1 MSDLKINS
9 NNGFLQ
15 MEDLP
20 QNCIF
25 NKVVTGCGGT
35 TVALFNKYNQIIAVP
50 TTELI
55 TNKTGLTEAGV
66 AIITAPDGIKT
77 QSVFGLFG
85 EFKTNVRHEFRNYL
99 SRPGTKKIL
108 CTYNKVKYL
117 QDFIEPQHYQIL
129 IDEYHQL
136 LKAVSYRSPAIIG
149 VLENFRKYRSFC
161 FLSATP
167 ISPDFTPSVL
177 DGIEQIDAV
186 WENTDTLVVKL
197 EQTNNP
203 YVKAANIINSYKRD
217 GFITIDGKKS
227 YEAFFFINSVTD
239 IAAILKHCNLSND
252 EVKIVC
258 ANDEPNRAKL
268 SGYTI
273 SNSRAA
279 NKKFTFITSK
289 SFEGADYFS
298 DTGLCF
304 VVSNSRNKNTLL
316 DISTDIYQI
325 AGRIRTETNPFRNTL
340 VHIFNTTGKRKLNLD
355 ITYDEYKISIQNEIE
370 LATKIINAVNEANN
384 GKGIAEKM
392 IKSEYIMNDGNG
404 KYLLNDMVVKLDL
417 MNFKIEQQIYQT
429 GVQLKKNYNTNGI
442 LTTEIDYEKL
452 ENTIDKASKKL
463 SFMEAYLKYS
473 ELRKGFDF
481 GNQAVEIAK
490 IQPLVVDA
498 YNKLGDDMVRKLRY
512 IKKDIEKTLIN
523 SDDSKSQFEKVG
535 AILKKSIICPT
546 VETCPRLI
554 HLIGEAY
561 RAVGIKKEAKAADIT
576 KWFEC
581 KKTSER
587 IEGVTTAVY
596 KIYTPKLMIKYD

>member
-1 MSDLKINS
+1 MSELKINS

-35 TVALFNKYNQIIAVP
+35 TVALFNKHNQIIAVP

-66 AIITAPDGIKT
+66 ANITSPDGIKT
-77 QSVFGLFG
+77 QSVFGLFDK
-85 EFKTNVRHEFRNYL
+85 FKLAQKALKEYVA
-99 SRPGTKKIL
+99 SPGTKKIL
-108 CTYNKVKYL
+108 CTYDKVVQL
-117 QDFIEPQHYQIL
+117 VRFIEPQHYQIL

-136 LKAVSYRSPAIIG
+136 LKAYSYRSKAVKG
-149 VLENFRKYRSFC
+149 VLENFRKFKSFC

-177 DGIEQIDAV
+177 DGVEQIDAV
-186 WENTDTLVVKL
+186 WENTDTLIVKL

-203 YVKAANIINSYKRD
+203 YVKAANIINEYKTN
-217 GFITIDGKKS
+217 GYLEINGKRS

-258 ANDEPNRAKL
+258 ANDKPNRAKL

-325 AGRIRTETNPFRNTL
+325 AGRIGTETNPFRNTL

-355 ITYDEYKISIQNEIE
+355 ITYDEYKQVIQNEIKG
-370 LATKIINAVNEANN
+370 ANIIINAANADEDAKN
-384 GKGIAEKM
+384 MVESI
-392 IKSEYIMNDGNG
+392 IKNEYILKDETGN
-404 KYLLNDMVVKLDL
+404 YTLNDTLIKLKL
-417 MNFKIEQQIYQT
+417 FNYRIEQQIYKT
-429 GVQLKKNYNTNGI
+429 GVQLRKNYNTNGI

-452 ENTIDKASKKL
+452 ENTIGKASKKMP
-463 SFMEAYLKYS
+463 FKDAYLKYS

-481 GNQAVEIAK
+481 GNQATEIAK

-535 AILKKSIICPT
+535 AILKKSIFCPT
-546 VETCPRLI
+546 VETCSRLK

-561 RAVGIKKEAKAADIT
+561 RAVGIKEEAKASDI
-576 KWFEC
+576 KNWFKY
-581 KKTSER
+581 KKTSAR
-587 IEGVTTAVY
+587 IEGITTAVY
-596 KIYTPKLMIKYD
+596 KIYTPELKYD

>member
-66 AIITAPDGIKT
+66 AIIKAPDGIKT

-85 EFKTNVRHEFRNYL
+85 EFKLAQKTLKEYVA
-99 SRPGTKKIL
+99 SPGTKKIL
-108 CTYNKVKYL
+108 CTYDKVEQL
-117 QDFIEPQHYQIL
+117 VRFIEPQQYQIL

-136 LKAVSYRSPAIIG
+136 LKACSYRSDAIKG
-149 VLENFRKYRSFC
+149 VLENFMKFKSFC

-217 GFITIDGKKS
+217 GFITIEGKKS
-227 YEAFFFINSVTD
+227 YEAFFFINSVRD

-258 ANDEPNRAKL
+258 ADNEPNRAKL

-273 SNSRAA
+273 SNSRAV

-325 AGRIRTETNPFRNTL
+325 AGRIRTETNPFRNIL
-340 VHIFNTTGKRKLNLD
+340 VHIFNTSGKRKLNLD
-355 ITYDEYKISIQNEIE
+355 ITYDEYKLVIQNKIKG
-370 LATKIINAVNEANN
+370 ANIIINAANADEDAKN
-384 GKGIAEKM
+384 MVEQM
-392 IKSEYIMNDGNG
+392 IRNEYIMKDEKDN
-404 KYLLNDMVVKLDL
+404 YSLNDMLIKLEL
-417 MNFKIEQQIYQT
+417 FNYKIEQQIYKT
-429 GVQLKKNYNTNGI
+429 GVQLQKNYNTNGI
-442 LTTEIDYEKL
+442 LTTKKDYEKL

-463 SFMEAYLKYS
+463 SFKDAYLKYS
-473 ELRKGFDF
+473 EFRQGFDL
-481 GNQAVEIAK
+481 GNQAAEIAK

-498 YNKLGDDMVRKLRY
+498 YSKLGDDMVRKLRY
-512 IKKDIEKTLIN
+512 IKKDIEKALIN
-523 SDDSKSQFEKVG
+523 SDDGKSQFEKVS
-535 AILKKSIICPT
+535 AILTKSISYPT
-546 VETCPRLI
+546 VETCRTLIRL
-554 HLIGEAY
+554 LGEAY
-561 RAVGIKKEAKAADIT
+561 HAVGIKKEAKAADIT

-581 KKTSER
+581 KKTSVR
-587 IEGVTTAVY
+587 IEGVPTTVY
-596 KIYTPKLMIKYD
+596 KIYTPKLMI

>member
-1 MSDLKINS
+1 MSELKINS

-35 TVALFNKYNQIIAVP
+35 TIVLFNERDYIISVP

-66 AIITAPDGIKT
+66 TIIKSPDGIKT

-85 EFKTNVRHEFRNYL
+85 EFTYGVQKELKQYVA
-99 SRPGTKKIL
+99 SPGTKKIL
-108 CTYNKVKYL
+108 CTYDKVRQL
-117 QDFIEPQHYQIL
+117 IRFIEPQQYQIL

-136 LKAVSYRSPAIIG
+136 LKACSYRSPAIIG
-149 VLENFRKYRSFC
+149 VLENFRKFKSFC

-167 ISPDFTPSVL
+167 ISPDFAPCVL

-186 WENTDTLVVKL
+186 WENTDTLIVKL

-203 YVKAANIINSYKRD
+203 YVKAANIINEYKTN
-217 GFITIDGKKS
+217 GYLEINGKRS

-258 ANDEPNRAKL
+258 ASEDKNKAKL

-273 SNSRAA
+273 SNSRDA

-355 ITYDEYKISIQNEIE
+355 ISYDDFKLSIQNQVE
-370 LATKIINAVNEANN
+370 LATKLIKTVNEASN
-384 GKGIAEKM
+384 GKGIADKM
-392 IKSEYIMNDGNG
+392 FKSEYIMKDDNGN
-404 KYLLNDMVVKLDL
+404 YILNDMLPKLEL
-417 MNFKIEQQIYQT
+417 MNYKIEKQIYQT

-452 ENTIDKASKKL
+452 ENTIDKASKKMP
-463 SFMEAYLKYS
+463 FKEAYLKYS
-473 ELRKGFDF
+473 ELRKSLDF
-481 GNQAVEIAK
+481 GNSAAEIAA
-490 IQPLVVDA
+490 IHPLVVDA
-498 YNKLGDDMVRKLRY
+498 YNKLGDDKVRKLRY
-512 IKKDIEKTLIN
+512 IKEAIKRELIN
-523 SDDSKSQFEKVG
+523 IDKSKSQDEKIAAMVKQ
-535 AILKKSIICPT
+535 AIEYPCRMTCQELIKIIDK
-546 VETCPRLI
+546 
-554 HLIGEAY
+554 AY
-561 RAVGIKKEAKAADIT
+561 KTVGIETKAKAADIT
-576 KWFEC
+576 NWFDC
-581 KKTSER
+581 KKTSVR
-587 IEGVTTAVY
+587 IKGVPTAVY
-596 KIYTPKLMIKYD
+596 DIFTPLLT

>member
-1 MSDLKINS
+1 MSELKINS

-66 AIITAPDGIKT
+66 ANITSPDCTKT

-85 EFKTNVRHEFRNYL
+85 EFKTNVKHEFRDYL

-108 CTYNKVKYL
+108 CTYDKVKYL

-136 LKAVSYRSPAIIG
+136 LKAYSYRSKAVNGI
-149 VLENFRKYRSFC
+149 LENFQKFKSFC

-177 DGIEQIDAV
+177 DGVEQIDAV
-186 WENTDTLVVKL
+186 WENTDTLIVKL

-298 DTGLCF
+298 ETGLCF

-325 AGRIRTETNPFRNTL
+325 AGRIRTESNPFRNTL

-463 SFMEAYLKYS
+463 SFKDAYLKYS

-481 GNQAVEIAK
+481 GNQAAEIAK

-512 IKKDIEKTLIN
+512 IKKDIEKALIN

-535 AILKKSIICPT
+535 AILKKSIFCPT

-561 RAVGIKKEAKAADIT
+561 RAVGIKKEAKAADIEN
-576 KWFEC
+576 WFKC
-581 KKTSER
+581 KKTSAR
-587 IEGVTTAVY
+587 IEGITTAVY
-596 KIYTPKLMIKYD
+596 KIYTPELKYD

>member
-1 MSDLKINS
+1 MSELTINS

-15 MEDLP
+15 LEDLP

-35 TVALFNKYNQIIAVP
+35 TIALFNKYNQIIAVP

-66 AIITAPDGIKT
+66 ANITSPDGIKT

-85 EFKTNVRHEFRNYL
+85 EFKTNVRHEFRDYL

-117 QDFIEPQHYQIL
+117 QDFIEPQYYQIL

-149 VLENFRKYRSFC
+149 VLENFRKFKSFC

-186 WENTDTLVVKL
+186 WENTDTLIVKL

-273 SNSRAA
+273 SNSRDA

-355 ITYDEYKISIQNEIE
+355 ITYDEYKQVIQNEIKG
-370 LATKIINAVNEANN
+370 ANIIINAANADEDAKN
-384 GKGIAEKM
+384 MVESI
-392 IKSEYIMNDGNG
+392 IKNEYILKDETGN
-404 KYLLNDMVVKLDL
+404 YTLNDTLIKLKL
-417 MNFKIEQQIYQT
+417 FNYRIEQQIYKT
-429 GVQLKKNYNTNGI
+429 GVQLRKNYNTNGI

-452 ENTIDKASKKL
+452 ENTIGKASKKMP
-463 SFMEAYLKYS
+463 FKDAYLKYS

-481 GNQAVEIAK
+481 GNQATEIAK

-512 IKKDIEKTLIN
+512 IKKVIEKTLIN

-535 AILKKSIICPT
+535 AILKKSIFCPT
-546 VETCPRLI
+546 VETCPRLK
-554 HLIGEAY
+554 HLIDEAY

>member
-9 NNGFLQ
+9 NNGFLK

-66 AIITAPDGIKT
+66 AIIKAPDGIKT

-85 EFKTNVRHEFRNYL
+85 EFKLAQKTLKEYVA
-99 SRPGTKKIL
+99 SPGTKKIL
-108 CTYNKVKYL
+108 CTYDKVEQL
-117 QDFIEPQHYQIL
+117 VRFIEPQQYQIL

-136 LKAVSYRSPAIIG
+136 LKACSYRSDAIKG
-149 VLENFRKYRSFC
+149 VLENFMKFKSFC

-217 GFITIDGKKS
+217 GFITIEGKKS
-227 YEAFFFINSVTD
+227 YEAFFFINSVRD

-258 ANDEPNRAKL
+258 ADNEPNRAKL

-325 AGRIRTETNPFRNTL
+325 AGRIRTETNPFKNIL
-340 VHIFNTTGKRKLNLD
+340 VHIFNTSGKRKLNLD
-355 ITYDEYKISIQNEIE
+355 ITYDEYKLVIQNKIKG
-370 LATKIINAVNEANN
+370 ANIIINAANADEDAKN
-384 GKGIAEKM
+384 MVEQM
-392 IKSEYIMNDGNG
+392 IRNEYIMKDEKDN
-404 KYLLNDMVVKLDL
+404 YSLNDMLIKLEL
-417 MNFKIEQQIYQT
+417 FNYKIEQQIYKT
-429 GVQLKKNYNTNGI
+429 GVQLQKNYNTNGI
-442 LTTEIDYEKL
+442 LTTKKDYEKL

-463 SFMEAYLKYS
+463 SFKDAYLKYS
-473 ELRKGFDF
+473 EFRKGFDL
-481 GNQAVEIAK
+481 GNQAAEIAK

-498 YNKLGDDMVRKLRY
+498 YSKLGDDMVRKLRY
-512 IKKDIEKTLIN
+512 IKKDIEKALIN
-523 SDDSKSQFEKVG
+523 SDDGKSQFEKVS
-535 AILKKSIICPT
+535 AILTKSISYPT
-546 VETCPRLI
+546 VETCRTLIRL
-554 HLIGEAY
+554 LGEAY
-561 RAVGIKKEAKAADIT
+561 HAVGIKKEAKAADIT

-581 KKTSER
+581 KKTSVR
-587 IEGVTTAVY
+587 IEGVPTTVY
-596 KIYTPKLMIKYD
+596 KIYTPKLMI

>member
-1 MSDLKINS
+1 MSTLKIES

-35 TVALFNKYNQIIAVP
+35 TIALFNNKNQIIAVP

-85 EFKTNVRHEFRNYL
+85 EFTYGVQKKLKEYVA
-99 SRPGTKKIL
+99 SPGTKKIL
-108 CTYNKVKYL
+108 CTYDKVVQL
-117 QDFIEPQHYQIL
+117 VRFIEPQQYQFL
-129 IDEYHQL
+129 TDEYHQL
-136 LKAVSYRSPAIIG
+136 LKAYSYRHKAING
-149 VLENFRKYRSFC
+149 VLENFRKFKSFC

-177 DGIEQIDAV
+177 DGVEQIDAV
-186 WENTDTLVVKL
+186 WENTDTLIVKL

-203 YVKAANIINSYKRD
+203 YVKAANIINSYKTE
-217 GFITIDGKKS
+217 GYITINGIKS

-239 IAAILKHCNLSND
+239 IAAILKHCNLTND

-258 ANDEPNRAKL
+258 ADDEHNRAKL

-298 DTGLCF
+298 ETGLCF

-355 ITYDEYKISIQNEIE
+355 ISYDDFKLSIQNKVE
-370 LATKIINAVNEANN
+370 LATKLINTVNESSN
-384 GKGIAEKM
+384 GKGIADKM
-392 IKSEYIMNDGNG
+392 FKSEYIMKDGNG
-404 KYLLNDMVVKLDL
+404 NYFLNDMLPKLEL
-417 MNFKIEQQIYQT
+417 MNFKIEKQIYQT

-442 LTTEIDYEKL
+442 LTTEIDYKKL
-452 ENTIDKASKKL
+452 ENTIDKASKKMP
-463 SFMEAYLKYS
+463 FKEAYLKYS
-473 ELRKGFDF
+473 ELRKSLDF
-481 GNQAVEIAK
+481 GNSAAEIAA
-490 IQPLVVDA
+490 IQPLVVD
-498 YNKLGDDMVRKLRY
+498 D
-512 IKKDIEKTLIN
+512 
-523 SDDSKSQFEKVG
+523 
-535 AILKKSIICPT
+535 
-546 VETCPRLI
+546 
-554 HLIGEAY
+554 
-561 RAVGIKKEAKAADIT
+561 
-576 KWFEC
+576 
-581 KKTSER
+581 
-587 IEGVTTAVY
+587 
-596 KIYTPKLMIKYD
+596 

>member
-35 TVALFNKYNQIIAVP
+35 TIALFNNKNQIIAVP

-66 AIITAPDGIKT
+66 AIIKDPDGIKT

-85 EFKTNVRHEFRNYL
+85 EFKLAQKTLKEYVA
-99 SRPGTKKIL
+99 SPGTKKIL
-108 CTYNKVKYL
+108 CTYDKVEQL
-117 QDFIEPQHYQIL
+117 VRFVEPQQYQIL

-136 LKAVSYRSPAIIG
+136 LKACSYRSDAIKG
-149 VLENFRKYRSFC
+149 VLENFKKFKSFC

-167 ISPDFTPSVL
+167 ISPDFSPSVL

-217 GFITIDGKKS
+217 GFITIEGKKS
-227 YEAFFFINSVTD
+227 YEAFFFINSVRD

-258 ANDEPNRAKL
+258 ADNEPNRVKL

-325 AGRIRTETNPFRNTL
+325 AGRIRTETNPFRNIL
-340 VHIFNTTGKRKLNLD
+340 VHIFNTSGKRKLNLD
-355 ITYDEYKISIQNEIE
+355 ITYDEYKLVIQNKIKG
-370 LATKIINAVNEANN
+370 ANVIINAANADEDAKN
-384 GKGIAEKM
+384 MVEQM
-392 IKSEYIMNDGNG
+392 IRNEYIMKDENGN
-404 KYLLNDMVVKLDL
+404 YSLNDMLIKLDL
-417 MNFKIEQQIYQT
+417 FNYKIEQQIYKT
-429 GVQLKKNYNTNGI
+429 GVQLQKNYNTNGI
-442 LTTEIDYEKL
+442 LTTKKDYEKL

-463 SFMEAYLKYS
+463 SFKDAYLKYS
-473 ELRKGFDF
+473 EFRKGFDF
-481 GNQAVEIAK
+481 GNQAAEIAK

-498 YNKLGDDMVRKLRY
+498 YSKLGDDMVRKLRY
-512 IKKDIEKTLIN
+512 IKKDIEKALIN
-523 SDDSKSQFEKVG
+523 SNDSKSQFEKVG
-535 AILKKSIICPT
+535 AILMKSISYPT
-546 VETCPRLI
+546 VETCLTLI
-554 HLIGEAY
+554 HLLGEAY
-561 RAVGIKKEAKAADIT
+561 HAVGIKKEAKAADIN

-581 KKTSER
+581 KKTSVR
-587 IEGVTTAVY
+587 IEGVPTTVY
-596 KIYTPKLMIKYD
+596 KIYTPKLMI